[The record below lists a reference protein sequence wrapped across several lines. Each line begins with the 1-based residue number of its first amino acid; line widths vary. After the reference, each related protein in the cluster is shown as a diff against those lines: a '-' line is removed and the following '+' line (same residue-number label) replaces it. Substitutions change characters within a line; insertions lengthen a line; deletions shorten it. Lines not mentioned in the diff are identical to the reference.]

1 MSSRY
6 RTLITSPDDSHG
18 EHRLASPPV
27 RRLSEPNM
35 YAVDYLPNH
44 KKYNSLP
51 QYGRLHGF
59 LQRLNTRRRSR
70 RDRVIDTRSKRLS
83 GDGSAISFQVNSQTQ
98 GDNNKKEDTD
108 AVFDSSSELE
118 TVSKSGRKNGSSYQ
132 YKRLRLRGH
141 HRSMSDHTVNNSQKL
156 F

>member
-6 RTLITSPDDSHG
+6 QTLITSPDDSHSDY
-18 EHRLASPPV
+18 RLASPPV
-27 RRLSEPNM
+27 RRSSEPNM
-35 YAVDYLPNH
+35 YAIDYFPNH

-70 RDRVIDTRSKRLS
+70 RDRVIDTRSNRLS
-83 GDGSAISFQVNSQTQ
+83 GDGGAISFQVNSQTQ
-98 GDNNKKEDTD
+98 SDNNKKEDTD

-118 TVSKSGRKNGSSYQ
+118 TVSKSGQKKGSYQ
-132 YKRLRLRGH
+132 YKRLRLKRH
-141 HRSMSDHTVNNSQKL
+141 HRSMSDHTVTNSQKQ